1 VQLRHINR
9 SGPAFSKHT
18 VNFCLAAGSH
28 FANLSQPILCSVLT
42 AGRLTDEALDEPE
55 VACL

>member
-28 FANLSQPILCSVLT
+28 FANLSQPILCSVGYLQ
-42 AGRLTDEALDEPE
+42 RVDWPMKH
-55 VACL
+55 